1 MVEYESRSDRIVGSE
16 GGVFLIQ
23 NKTGLSLAMIV
34 KDEENCITR
43 CLDSV
48 IDLVDEM
55 VIVDTGSTDN
65 TIDICRSYNARVF
78 NYSWNNNFAEA
89 RNFGL
94 AKVTQD
100 WVLWLDAD
108 EKVARENREQLSNQD
123 LFANYD
129 ALSVPIIN
137 FYGEKVNHDEIAKIA
152 QPRLFRNHMGFRF
165 ENKIHEWLN
174 ISSAYDQERVGFLD
188 LKIYHYG
195 YLNTQVENKQKFLR
209 NVELLLQELKEEKNH
224 AWTHYYLAMEYYRRN
239 RLKTAFEHVNQSIT
253 LFIKEGIIPPPSML
267 YSLKY
272 SILIRTESWEG
283 AWPGIKSAVRMF
295 PDYVDLKFYMGVI
308 LYYKQMYQEAL
319 DCFQACIHL
328 GEDNLNYLSIKGLGS
343 FWAWFYIG
351 RCFEKLRDPEEAFL
365 AYLKSLMV
373 SNNFLPAR
381 EAINKLIDMQP
392 ALAGRIKYLKPE
404 FRRLLQ

>member
-1 MVEYESRSDRIVGSE
+1 MN
-16 GGVFLIQ
+16 Q
-23 NKTGLSLAMIV
+23 NTMGLALTMIV
-34 KDEENCITR
+34 KNEENCIKR

-48 IDLVDEM
+48 IDIVDEM
-55 VIVDTGSTDN
+55 VIVDTGSTDK
-65 TIDICRSYNARVF
+65 TIDICRSYNAQVF

-94 AKVTQD
+94 DKVTQD

-108 EKVARENREQLSNQD
+108 EEVARENREQLSNQD
-123 LFANYD
+123 LFDNYD
-129 ALSVPIIN
+129 ALSVPLIN
-137 FYGEKVNHDEIAKIA
+137 FYGEKVDYDEIAQIA
-152 QPRLFRNHMGFRF
+152 QPRFFRNHMGFRF

-174 ISSAYDQERVGFLD
+174 ISSAYDQDRVGFLD

-209 NVELLLQELKEEKNH
+209 NVKLLLQELKEEKNH

-239 RLKTAFEHVNQSIT
+239 QFKSSFEHVNQSIT

-308 LYYKQMYQEAL
+308 LYCKQMYQEAL
-319 DCFQACIHL
+319 DCFKECIQL

-343 FWAWFYIG
+343 FRAWFYMG
-351 RCFEKLRDPEEAFL
+351 LCFEKLKDPEEAFL
-365 AYLKSLMV
+365 AYLKALMV
-373 SNNFLPAR
+373 SHNFLPAR
-381 EAINKLIDMQP
+381 EAANKLINTQP
-392 ALAGRIKYLKPE
+392 ALGELIKYLKPE
-404 FRRLLQ
+404 FRRLLQEQPDSEPPQC

>member
-1 MVEYESRSDRIVGSE
+1 
-16 GGVFLIQ
+16 
-23 NKTGLSLAMIV
+23 MIV
-34 KDEENCITR
+34 KDEGNCITR

-55 VIVDTGSTDN
+55 VIVDTGSTDK

-78 NYSWNNNFAEA
+78 NYSWDDNFAEA

-94 AKVTQD
+94 DKVTQD

-108 EKVARENREQLSNQD
+108 EEVARENREQLSNQD

-129 ALSVPIIN
+129 ALSVPLIN
-137 FYGEKVNHDEIAKIA
+137 FYGEKVDNDEVAKIA
-152 QPRLFRNHMGFRF
+152 QPRFFRNYMGFRF

-174 ISSAYDQERVGFLD
+174 ISSAYDQERVGFID

-209 NVELLLQELKEEKNH
+209 NVKLLLQELKEEKDH

-239 RLKTAFEHVNQSIT
+239 HFKKAFDHVNQSIT

-283 AWPGIKSAVRMF
+283 AWPGIKSAVQMF

-308 LYYKQMYQEAL
+308 LYYKQMYQEAME
-319 DCFQACIHL
+319 CFQECVQL
-328 GEDNLNYLSIKGLGS
+328 GEDKLNYLSIKGLGS
-343 FWAWFYIG
+343 FRAWFYVG
-351 RCFEKLRDPEEAFL
+351 LCFEKLQDPQEAFL
-365 AYLKSLMV
+365 AYLKALMV
-373 SNNFLPAR
+373 SHNFLPAR
-381 EAINKLIDMQP
+381 EAVNKLINMQP
-392 ALAGRIKYLKPE
+392 ALGELIKYLKPE
-404 FRRLLQ
+404 FRRFLQEQPDSEPPQW